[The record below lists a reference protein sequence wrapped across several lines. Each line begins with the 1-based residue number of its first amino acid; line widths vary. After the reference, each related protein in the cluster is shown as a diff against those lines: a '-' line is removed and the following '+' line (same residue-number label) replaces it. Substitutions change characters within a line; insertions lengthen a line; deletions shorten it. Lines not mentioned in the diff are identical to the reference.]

1 MSYSDLTEGERAHW
15 DEYETLRQI
24 TDWPGFDEAQ
34 DIRKH
39 DARDWLVAK
48 RKDIWRLAQPKS
60 EGGDGQGWDHANRRE
75 RYEFLKDDNLNS
87 GAPKHEVR
95 LPAPGSCT
103 DTEKVYIEEREGYL
117 TFGSTTDAQKER
129 KLENS
134 DWLVARR
141 KDLWHLMEDDP
152 DGNGPN
158 DRKARYDALCI
169 ATRHDCATFEKWDEE
184 HNKWGQPYTEQD
196 SGTSGRSACKD
207 WLDSYL
213 GVHENP
219 DGSNRGSPQ
228 PDKWENRVYGSSGVP
243 WCACFAGCSSWDNGV
258 SGSVTAGVYNNT
270 QMAKQ
275 GQGIYRG
282 YTTDPSKVHAGDHA
296 FISDDHT
303 GVIYDRDT
311 GQTVEGNTS
320 ASGGSQWNGGQV
332 AKKTRGWGYWTGF
345 GLVRYPE

>member
-103 DTEKVYIEEREGYL
+103 DTEKVYIEE
-117 TFGSTTDAQKER
+117 
-129 KLENS
+129 
-134 DWLVARR
+134 
-141 KDLWHLMEDDP
+141 
-152 DGNGPN
+152 
-158 DRKARYDALCI
+158 
-169 ATRHDCATFEKWDEE
+169 
-184 HNKWGQPYTEQD
+184 
-196 SGTSGRSACKD
+196 
-207 WLDSYL
+207 
-213 GVHENP
+213 
-219 DGSNRGSPQ
+219 
-228 PDKWENRVYGSSGVP
+228 
-243 WCACFAGCSSWDNGV
+243 
-258 SGSVTAGVYNNT
+258 
-270 QMAKQ
+270 Q